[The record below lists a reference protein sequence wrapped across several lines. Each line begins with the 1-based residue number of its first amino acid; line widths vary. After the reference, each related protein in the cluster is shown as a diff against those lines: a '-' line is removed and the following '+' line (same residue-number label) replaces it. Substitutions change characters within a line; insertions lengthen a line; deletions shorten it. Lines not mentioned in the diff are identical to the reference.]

1 MAETTS
7 VTTPHDPSEQAPLR
21 CSACGKPVSATDVR
35 CPACGVPRAES
46 LRCPHCRATADLEP
60 SDVLHFACAICGG
73 ARIPM
78 DDASLVRSN
87 AEIDLLKQAG
97 RARMAGWVWRVGAA
111 ITGAFGL
118 LGVAVLALVVAVAHP
133 GTLAVIAAAAV
144 TAVPL
149 VAAAFAWQHGKV
161 RTGEAVA
168 TVDQAWHMV
177 VAELASAH
185 AGEIDARAVA
195 KAMRLGEAD
204 ADRMLAAMSSNN
216 LLAGSVTP
224 EGALRYRLLS
234 APRNPPR
241 LP

>member
-1 MAETTS
+1 MSDTS
-7 VTTPHDPSEQAPLR
+7 SDPSDQAPLH

-46 LRCPHCRATADLEP
+46 LRCPHCRATADLEQ

-78 DDASLVRSN
+78 DDTSLVRSN
-87 AEIDLLKQAG
+87 AELELLKQAG
-97 RARMAGWVWRVGAA
+97 SARMAGWVWRVGAA
-111 ITGAFGL
+111 VTGAFGL
-118 LGVAVLALVVAVAHP
+118 LGVVVLCLVVAVAHP

-149 VAAAFAWQHGKV
+149 VAAAFAWQRGTA

-168 TVDQAWHMV
+168 TVDQAWRMV

-185 AGEIDARAVA
+185 AGEIDARTVA
-195 KAMRLGEAD
+195 KAMRLGEAE
-204 ADRMLAAMSSNN
+204 ADRMLAAMSSKN
-216 LLAGSVTP
+216 LLAGSITP
-224 EGALRYRLLS
+224 EGTLRYRLLS
-234 APRNPPR
+234 EPRTPPR